1 MGINIP
7 DKLTF
12 KKREV
17 INLTRLDGKVLDYWE
32 KEFDNLN
39 PVVNKNGD
47 KFYTRIDIDL
57 ILRIKELLI
66 EKKSNKEE
74 TKKLIYD
81 EFNGI
86 EKVDIQKKKIDKD
99 KLGQLNIVKNGL
111 KDILTILDK
120 DDKK

>member
-1 MGINIP
+1 MGLNIP

-12 KKREV
+12 TKREV

-39 PVVNKNGD
+39 PVINKNGE
-47 KFYTRIDIDL
+47 KFYTRMDIEV
-57 ILRIKELLI
+57 IIRIKELLI
-66 EKKSNKEE
+66 KKKSDKEE
-74 TKKLIYD
+74 AKKLIYA

-86 EKVDIQKKKIDKD
+86 EKRDNQNSELGKD
-99 KLGQLNIVKNGL
+99 QRGQLNIVKNGL

-120 DDKK
+120 DDK

>member
-12 KKREV
+12 TKREV

-39 PVVNKNGD
+39 PVINKNGE
-47 KFYTRIDIDL
+47 KFYTRMDIEV
-57 ILRIKELLI
+57 IIRIKELLI
-66 EKKSNKEE
+66 KKKSDKEE
-74 TKKLIYD
+74 AKKLIYT

-86 EKVDIQKKKIDKD
+86 EKRDNQNSELGKGQR
-99 KLGQLNIVKNGL
+99 GQLNIVKNGL

-120 DDKK
+120 DDK